1 MEEKLKLTKMIEWL
15 SFLVPLFG
23 LMVLAIHCAES
34 PKAAS
39 RCGKLAIYG
48 VSLLAVLALLAPW
61 IIRGLH

>member
-1 MEEKLKLTKMIEWL
+1 MEEKLKLTKLIEWL

-39 RCGKLAIYG
+39 KCGKLAIFG
-48 VSLLAVLALLAPW
+48 FILLVLIPV
-61 IIRGLH
+61 IIWEMR